1 MLTDNDFLTILSEEL
16 IPALGCTEP
25 ISVAFGAA
33 TARKYLGGLPDV
45 VEIACS
51 RNIIKNV
58 KGV

>member
-33 TARKYLGGLPDV
+33 TARKYLV
-45 VEIACS
+45 A
-51 RNIIKNV
+51 RNT
-58 KGV
+58 